1 MCEAVRCVCVWTCV
15 SVQWAF
21 TALPKLPTMLSCSTN
36 IKEPNN
42 TRCFYGSLCDPL
54 FYYSFLFRLCPIYE
68 AFLCGCV
75 TWFEAN
81 ETDRER
87 ERERER
93 LVPAG
98 FHVLL
103 CAHISQPCFTVVG
116 SWLIVGPLSSFRHAW
131 PTLISL
137 VYCKP
142 PLITLNTIKAN
153 ILITACL
160 IISSHR
166 ENERFQPHLC
176 NRSYAAQK

>member
-1 MCEAVRCVCVWTCV
+1 MCLDLCV
-15 SVQWAF
+15 SAVSLYS
-21 TALPKLPTMLSCSTN
+21 TAKAP
-36 IKEPNN
+36 
-42 TRCFYGSLCDPL
+42 YHVVL
-54 FYYSFLFRLCPIYE
+54 FYKHKGAKQHPLLLRIPLRSSFLLLFSFPLVSDIWGIPLWMCNMIWGE
-68 AFLCGCV
+68 
-75 TWFEAN
+75 
-81 ETDRER
+81 RERERAR

-98 FHVLL
+98 FHVIL